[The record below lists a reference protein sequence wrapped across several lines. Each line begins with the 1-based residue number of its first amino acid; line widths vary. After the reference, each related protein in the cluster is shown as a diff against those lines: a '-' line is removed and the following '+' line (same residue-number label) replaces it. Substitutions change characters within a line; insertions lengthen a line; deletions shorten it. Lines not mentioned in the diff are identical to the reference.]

1 MLVYV
6 MYVGC
11 YLEIRM
17 RSKDSMKEI
26 FDELVAFAELH
37 GIDLLTDN
45 LSMSLMFPHKPG
57 VALNL
62 SIGSIFDGSYRDEEE
77 ELH

>member
-1 MLVYV
+1 MV
-6 MYVGC
+6 
-11 YLEIRM
+11 
-17 RSKDSMKEI
+17 SKDSMKEI
-26 FDELVAFAELH
+26 FDELVALAEEH

-62 SIGSIFDGSYRDEEE
+62 SIGSIFDGSSRDEHEE
-77 ELH
+77 VH